1 MQFLL
6 ILIIAIIIINIL
18 HIIFQILT
26 SETGL
31 HMPKGSVD
39 KWDEIFCW
47 IPVSGST
54 EVGGSGYLRALWYT
68 DIWLAD
74 EICQEEASG

>member
-6 ILIIAIIIINIL
+6 ILKIAIIIINIL

-31 HMPKGSVD
+31 HLPKGSVD
-39 KWDEIFCW
+39 K
-47 IPVSGST
+47 
-54 EVGGSGYLRALWYT
+54 
-68 DIWLAD
+68 
-74 EICQEEASG
+74 